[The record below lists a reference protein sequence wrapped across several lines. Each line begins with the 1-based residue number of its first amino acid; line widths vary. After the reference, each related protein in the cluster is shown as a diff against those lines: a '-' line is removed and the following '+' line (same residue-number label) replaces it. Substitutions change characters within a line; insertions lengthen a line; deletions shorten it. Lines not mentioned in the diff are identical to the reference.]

1 MAVSELQKEIEDIS
15 SVHPDLLSE
24 AKDRTRYINRTS
36 DKGIINGDS
45 GASILAKKDGT
56 VHMSAGLMSQYR
68 LDGVNGHAIEQSIE
82 STTMTVR
89 KRIEADEIVI
99 NDHKLNPALYE
110 LSDMRKLFGYSDV
123 AIGNLTVF
131 SAVLVK
137 TWEPTLKKWVLI
149 RRLARTPLF
158 SPVLN
163 LPDAPAELD
172 VDTNISDE
180 ILNMTERG
188 KTE

>member
-1 MAVSELQKEIEDIS
+1 MSVTELKKEIENVNN
-15 SVHPDLLSE
+15 VHPDLLSE
-24 AKDRTRYINRTS
+24 AKNSATYIDRTA

-45 GASILAKKDGT
+45 GASILARKDGS
-56 VHMSAGLMSQYR
+56 VHMSSSLMSQYR
-68 LDGVNGHAIEQSIE
+68 LDGANGHAIEHSIE
-82 STTMTVR
+82 STSITVR
-89 KRIEADEIVI
+89 RRIEADEIVV

-110 LSDMRKLFGYSDV
+110 LSDMRKIHGRSDT

-137 TWEPTLKKWVLI
+137 AWEPTLKKWVLI
-149 RRLARTPLF
+149 RRLARMPLF

-163 LPDAPAELD
+163 LPDAPSALD
-172 VDTNISDE
+172 LDTNISDQ

-188 KTE
+188 KVE